1 MTEIPASRC
10 SQVNHEV
17 RNGLVAVIY
26 YTRLLTDK
34 AKERGFLDIVA
45 FDPDMAKTIRRLEK
59 ALTMCKNCDDD
70 RRV

>member
-17 RNGLVAVIY
+17 RNGLTAVIY
-26 YTRLLTDK
+26 YTRILTEK

-45 FDPDMAKTIRRLEK
+45 FDPDLAKTIRRLEK
-59 ALTMCKNCDDD
+59 ALTLCGECDGK
-70 RRV
+70 R